1 MFAMAEFK
9 SVNNATHLQQRLTLD
24 MTKNYVYQIATQIHT
39 LIQMIL
45 LQQMKNVLF
54 VMKVCPAVKLAQT
67 QLNAQCVVIKNI

>member
-1 MFAMAEFK
+1 
-9 SVNNATHLQQRLTLD
+9 
-24 MTKNYVYQIATQIHT
+24 
-39 LIQMIL
+39 MIL